1 MKLYNISADGG
12 NTWTTQWLRE
22 HEVEEH
28 KQLGYIVEER
38 IRMRYGF
45 KVDGDALRC
54 RICGTNV
61 AACKT
66 ETGWIL
72 SSSSEGDEGM
82 GICHE
87 CLVEHCCNTN
97 CFGCDWY
104 KYPNCP
110 HIETKKIYMEE
121 I

>member
-1 MKLYNISADGG
+1 MQYN
-12 NTWTTQWLRE
+12 
-22 HEVEEH
+22 
-28 KQLGYIVEER
+28 
-38 IRMRYGF
+38 F

-54 RICGTNV
+54 RICGQNV
-61 AACKT
+61 AAYKT

-72 SSSSEGDEGM
+72 SSSSEGDEGK

-87 CLVEHCCNTN
+87 CLVEHCCNIN
-97 CFGCDWY
+97 CLGCDWY

-121 I
+121 D

>member
-1 MKLYNISADGG
+1 MQYN
-12 NTWTTQWLRE
+12 
-22 HEVEEH
+22 
-28 KQLGYIVEER
+28 
-38 IRMRYGF
+38 F

-54 RICGTNV
+54 RICGQNV

-72 SSSSEGDEGM
+72 SSSSEGDKGK

-87 CLVEHCCNTN
+87 CLVEHCCNIN
-97 CFGCDWY
+97 CLGCDWY

-110 HIETKKIYMEE
+110 HIETKKNYMEE
-121 I
+121 D